1 MKNPNDFDDQMFQD
15 IQELCICSAKA
26 AVVIAKRYNE
36 DPRLVSQLFM
46 DAYQRINDA
55 LEKSDG

>member
-1 MKNPNDFDDQMFQD
+1 MKNQSNFDDKMFDD
-15 IQELCICSAKA
+15 IRELCICCAKSV
-26 AVVIAKRYNE
+26 VVISQRYNE